1 MKPLDRLT
9 DKIEIRLQFVV
20 VILVFFLTVFSGSL
34 LQGCMLV
41 AVYIID
47 YIFFAVRAPRIKERY
62 LKWINVLT
70 LIGTGSFII
79 PLALIALSTQK
90 GTMPT
95 WQGYAWIGSSFV
107 SIWLMFLAPVAIL
120 LTLAVFGINWRKQFG
135 LKSDI

>member
-1 MKPLDRLT
+1 MQPLDRLT
-9 DKIEIRLQFVV
+9 DKIETRLQFVV
-20 VILVFFLTVFSGSL
+20 VIVVFFLTIFPGSL
-34 LQGCMLV
+34 LGGCVLV
-41 AVYIID
+41 VVYIID
-47 YIFFAVRAPRIKERY
+47 YIFFAVRASKIKEKY
-62 LKWINVLT
+62 LKWINTLT

-90 GTMPT
+90 GNVPT

-120 LTLAVFGINWRKQFG
+120 LTLAVFGIDWRRQLG